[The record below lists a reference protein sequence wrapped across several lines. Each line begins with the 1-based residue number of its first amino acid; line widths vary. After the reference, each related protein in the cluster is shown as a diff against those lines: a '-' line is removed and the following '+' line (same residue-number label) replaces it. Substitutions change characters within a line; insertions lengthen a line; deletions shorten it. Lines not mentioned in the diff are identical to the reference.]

1 MSLQNKLLNPYNVY
15 EYFEG
20 RLASLEPTQA
30 VIDCG
35 GVGYLLEITLNTYE
49 ALRRVPL
56 SPSDSS
62 PRQGSNMVKLY
73 AHLVVRE
80 DAQQLFGFYDM
91 AEREMFRILVGVNG
105 VGNQTARVMLSSLTV
120 DDLRSAIQT
129 QDVKKVQRV
138 KGIGAK
144 TAQRIVLELA
154 DKVGVVSSE
163 FGVQSSESN
172 TQARDEAMTALL
184 MLGFAKPAVEKL
196 LMNNDWKN
204 PDGSPMTVEDIIK
217 VGLQRL

>member
-1 MSLQNKLLNPYNVY
+1 MY
-15 EYFEG
+15 EYIQG

-35 GVGYLLEITLNTYE
+35 GVGYLLEISLNTYE
-49 ALRRVPL
+49 ALRRADGDV
-56 SPSDSS
+56 
-62 PRQGSNMVKLY
+62 VKLY
-73 AHLVVRE
+73 AHHVVRE
-80 DAQQLFGFYDM
+80 DAQQLFGFSDM
-91 AEREMFRILVGVNG
+91 AEREMFRLLVSISG

-120 DDLRSAIQT
+120 DELRNAIQT

-154 DKVGVVSSE
+154 DKMGVVGSQHLSV
-163 FGVQSSESN
+163 GGQQAS
-172 TQARDEAMTALL
+172 QARDEAMTALT

-196 LMNNDWKN
+196 LMSQDWKN
-204 PDGSPMTVEDIIK
+204 ADSTPMTVEEIIK
-217 VGLQRL
+217 EGLKRL

>member
-1 MSLQNKLLNPYNVY
+1 MY
-15 EYFEG
+15 EYIQG

-35 GVGYLLEITLNTYE
+35 GVGYLLEISLNTYE
-49 ALRRVPL
+49 ALRRADGDV
-56 SPSDSS
+56 
-62 PRQGSNMVKLY
+62 VKLY
-73 AHLVVRE
+73 AHHVVRE
-80 DAQQLFGFYDM
+80 DAQQLFGFSDM
-91 AEREMFRILVGVNG
+91 AEREMFRLLVSISG

-120 DDLRSAIQT
+120 DELRNAIQT

-154 DKVGVVSSE
+154 DKMGVVGSQHLSV
-163 FGVQSSESN
+163 GGQQAS
-172 TQARDEAMTALL
+172 QARDEAMTALT

-196 LMNNDWKN
+196 LMSQDWKN
-204 PDGSPMTVEDIIK
+204 AGGTPMTVEEIIK
-217 VGLQRL
+217 EGLKRL

>member
-1 MSLQNKLLNPYNVY
+1 MY

-35 GVGYLLEITLNTYE
+35 GVGYLMEITLNTYE
-49 ALRRVPL
+49 ALQKVGEER
-56 SPSDSS
+56 
-62 PRQGSNMVKLY
+62 VKLY
-73 AHLVVRE
+73 ANLVVRE
-80 DAQQLFGFYDM
+80 DAQQLYGFYDM
-91 AEREMFRILVGVNG
+91 AEREMFRLLVEVNG

-120 DDLRSAIQT
+120 DELRTAIQS

-154 DKVGVVSSE
+154 DKVGAVSGQLSVAM
-163 FGVQSSESN
+163 GQN
-172 TQARDEAMTALL
+172 NQARDEAMTALT

-196 LMNNDWKN
+196 LMGSDWRN
-204 PDGSPMTVEDIIK
+204 ADGSAMTVEEIIK
-217 VGLQRL
+217 EGLKRL

>member
-1 MSLQNKLLNPYNVY
+1 MY
-15 EYFEG
+15 EYISG
-20 RLASLEPTQA
+20 RLANLEPTQA

-35 GVGYLLEITLNTYE
+35 GVGYLLEISLNTYE
-49 ALRRVPL
+49 ALRKV
-56 SPSDSS
+56 DGA
-62 PRQGSNMVKLY
+62 QVKLY

-80 DAQQLFGFYDM
+80 DAQQLFGFSDM
-91 AEREMFRILVGVNG
+91 AEREMFRLLVSISG

-120 DDLRSAIQT
+120 DELRTAIQA

-154 DKVGVVSSE
+154 DKMGATGTAGAVGSMGAPVS
-163 FGVQSSESN
+163 
-172 TQARDEAMTALL
+172 QARDEAMTALT

-196 LMNNDWKN
+196 LMSQDWRRA
-204 PDGSPMTVEDIIK
+204 DGAPMTVEDIIK
-217 VGLQRL
+217 EGLKRL

>member
-1 MSLQNKLLNPYNVY
+1 MY
-15 EYFEG
+15 EYIQG

-35 GVGYLLEITLNTYE
+35 GVGYLLEISLNTYE
-49 ALRRVPL
+49 ALRRADGDV
-56 SPSDSS
+56 
-62 PRQGSNMVKLY
+62 VKLY
-73 AHLVVRE
+73 AHHVVRE
-80 DAQQLFGFYDM
+80 DAQQLFGFSDM
-91 AEREMFRILVGVNG
+91 AEREMFRLLVSISG

-120 DDLRSAIQT
+120 DELRNAIQT

-154 DKVGVVSSE
+154 DKMGVVGSQHLSV
-163 FGVQSSESN
+163 GGQQAS
-172 TQARDEAMTALL
+172 QARDEAMTALT

-196 LMNNDWKN
+196 LMSQDWKN
-204 PDGSPMTVEDIIK
+204 ADSTPMTVEEIIK
-217 VGLQRL
+217 ECLKRL

>member
-1 MSLQNKLLNPYNVY
+1 MY
-15 EYFEG
+15 EYFQG
-20 RLASLEPTQA
+20 CLASLEPTQA
-30 VIDCG
+30 VIDCN

-49 ALRRVPL
+49 SLRKNAEG
-56 SPSDSS
+56 
-62 PRQGSNMVKLY
+62 QVKLY
-73 AHLVVRE
+73 AHHVVRE

-120 DDLRSAIQT
+120 DELRNAIVT

-154 DKVGVVSSE
+154 DKVGGTQVLQGAR
-163 FGVQSSESN
+163 GVQVS
-172 TQARDEAMTALL
+172 QVRDEAMSALL
-184 MLGFAKPAVEKL
+184 MLGFAKQAVEKL
-196 LMNNDWKN
+196 LLNSDWN
-204 PDGSPMTVEDIIK
+204 QADGTPMTVEEIIK
-217 VGLQRL
+217 EGLKRL

>member
-1 MSLQNKLLNPYNVY
+1 MY

-30 VIDCG
+30 VVDCG

-49 ALRRVPL
+49 ALRRA
-56 SPSDSS
+56 DASS
-62 PRQGSNMVKLY
+62 VKLY

-80 DAQQLFGFYDM
+80 DAQQLFGFADM
-91 AEREMFRILVGVNG
+91 AEREMFRILVAVNG

-120 DDLRSAIQT
+120 DELRAAIQS

-154 DKVGVVSSE
+154 DKIGVVGGPASLAAS
-163 FGVQSSESN
+163 QD
-172 TQARDEAMTALL
+172 TQARDEALTALT

-196 LMNNDWKN
+196 LMSGDWRN
-204 PDGSPMTVEDIIK
+204 ADGSAMTVEEIIK
-217 VGLQRL
+217 EGLRRL

>member
-1 MSLQNKLLNPYNVY
+1 MY
-15 EYFEG
+15 EYFKGE
-20 RLASLEPTQA
+20 LTSLEPTQA

-49 ALRRVPL
+49 ALRRA
-56 SPSDSS
+56 DAA
-62 PRQGSNMVKLY
+62 QVKLY
-73 AHLVVRE
+73 AHHVVRE

-120 DDLRSAIQT
+120 DELRAAIQT
-129 QDVKKVQRV
+129 QDVKTVQRV

-154 DKVGVVSSE
+154 DKVGVV
-163 FGVQSSESN
+163 GGQMPAVGGQN
-172 TQARDEAMTALL
+172 NQARDEAMQALL

-196 LMNNDWKN
+196 LTSTDWRAA
-204 PDGSPMTVEDIIK
+204 DGSPMSVEEIIK
-217 VGLQRL
+217 VALQRL

>member
-1 MSLQNKLLNPYNVY
+1 MY

-20 RLASLEPTQA
+20 RLALLEPTQ
-30 VIDCG
+30 VVVDCG

-49 ALRRVPL
+49 ALRRVGE
-56 SPSDSS
+56 D
-62 PRQGSNMVKLY
+62 RVKVY

-80 DAQQLFGFYDM
+80 DAQQLYGFYDM
-91 AEREMFRILVGVNG
+91 AEREMFRILVSVNG

-120 DDLRSAIQT
+120 DELREAIQT
-129 QDVKKVQRV
+129 QDVKRVQRV

-154 DKVGVVSSE
+154 DKVGMVSGQQSVV
-163 FGVQSSESN
+163 GGQQSV
-172 TQARDEAMTALL
+172 ARDEAMTALT

-196 LMNNDWKN
+196 LMSSDWRN
-204 PDGSPMTVEDIIK
+204 VDGTPMTVEEIIK
-217 VGLQRL
+217 EGLRRL

>member
-1 MSLQNKLLNPYNVY
+1 MF
-15 EYFEG
+15 EYFKGE
-20 RLASLEPTQA
+20 LASLEPTQA

-49 ALRRVPL
+49 SLRKADAAR
-56 SPSDSS
+56 
-62 PRQGSNMVKLY
+62 VKLY
-73 AHLVVRE
+73 AHHVVRE
-80 DAQQLFGFYDM
+80 DAQQLFGFYDL
-91 AEREMFRILVGVNG
+91 AEREMFRLLVGVNG

-120 DDLRSAIQT
+120 DELRQAIQT

-154 DKVGVVSSE
+154 DKMGVVS
-163 FGVQSSESN
+163 GQQSIIAGQN
-172 TQARDEAMTALL
+172 TQARDEAMQALL

-196 LMNNDWKN
+196 LTSTEWRNT
-204 PDGSPMTVEDIIK
+204 DGSAMTVEEIIK
-217 VGLQRL
+217 VALQRL

>member
-1 MSLQNKLLNPYNVY
+1 MY

-49 ALRRVPL
+49 SLRKVQSER
-56 SPSDSS
+56 
-62 PRQGSNMVKLY
+62 VKLY
-73 AHLVVRE
+73 AHLAVRE
-80 DAQQLFGFYDM
+80 DAQQLYGFYEL
-91 AEREMFRILVGVNG
+91 AEREMFRLLVGVNG

-120 DDLRSAIQT
+120 DELRNAIAV

-154 DKVGVVSSE
+154 DKVGVVGTV
-163 FGVQSSESN
+163 GVTGAQVN
-172 TQARDEAMTALL
+172 QARDEAMTALT

-196 LMNNDWKN
+196 MMSTDWKN
-204 PDGSPMTVEDIIK
+204 ADGSAMTVEEIIK
-217 VGLQRL
+217 EGLKRL

>member
-1 MSLQNKLLNPYNVY
+1 MY
-15 EYFEG
+15 EYICG

-35 GVGYLLEITLNTYE
+35 GVGYLLEISLNTYE
-49 ALRRVPL
+49 ALRKA
-56 SPSDSS
+56 DAA
-62 PRQGSNMVKLY
+62 QVKLY

-80 DAQQLFGFYDM
+80 DAQQLFGFSDM
-91 AEREMFRILVGVNG
+91 AEREMFRLLVSISG

-120 DDLRSAIQT
+120 DELRTAVQT

-154 DKVGVVSSE
+154 DKIGVV
-163 FGVQSSESN
+163 GGQPLAVGGQQVN
-172 TQARDEAMTALL
+172 QTRDEAMTALT
-184 MLGFAKPAVEKL
+184 MLGFPKPAVEKL
-196 LMNNDWKN
+196 LMSADWRH
-204 PDGSPMTVEDIIK
+204 PDGSPMTVEEIIK
-217 VGLQRL
+217 EGLRRL

>member
-1 MSLQNKLLNPYNVY
+1 MY

-20 RLASLEPTQA
+20 KLASLEPTQA

-49 ALRRVPL
+49 ALRRADA
-56 SPSDSS
+56 S
-62 PRQGSNMVKLY
+62 RVKLY
-73 AHLVVRE
+73 AHLAVRE
-80 DAQQLFGFYDM
+80 DAHQLYGFYDM
-91 AEREMFRILVGVNG
+91 AEREMFRLLVAVNG

-120 DDLRSAIQT
+120 DELRAAIQT

-154 DKVGVVSSE
+154 DKMGAGVNSGKWRV
-163 FGVQSSESN
+163 ESGMAN
-172 TQARDEAMTALL
+172 QARDEALTALT

-196 LMNNDWKN
+196 LMSTDWRN
-204 PDGSPMTVEDIIK
+204 ADGSAMTVEEIIK
-217 VGLQRL
+217 EGLKRL

>member
-1 MSLQNKLLNPYNVY
+1 MKISKFMY

-20 RLASLEPTQA
+20 RLASLEPTRA

-49 ALRRVPL
+49 SLRRMGEE
-56 SPSDSS
+56 
-62 PRQGSNMVKLY
+62 RVKLY
-73 AHLVVRE
+73 AHLAVRE
-80 DAQQLFGFYDM
+80 DAQQLYGFYDM

-120 DDLRSAIQT
+120 DELRQAIQT
-129 QDVKKVQRV
+129 QDVKRVQRV

-154 DKVGVVSSE
+154 DKVGTVNGMGKMEGSE
-163 FGVQSSESN
+163 RN
-172 TQARDEAMTALL
+172 QARDEAMTALT

-196 LMNNDWKN
+196 LMSGDWRN
-204 PDGSPMTVEDIIK
+204 SDGTAMSVEEIIK
-217 VGLQRL
+217 EGLKRL

>member
-1 MSLQNKLLNPYNVY
+1 MF
-15 EYFEG
+15 EYIKG
-20 RLASLEPTQA
+20 QLANLEPTQA

-35 GVGYLLEITLNTYE
+35 GVGYLLEISLNTYE
-49 ALRRVPL
+49 ALRKA
-56 SPSDSS
+56 DAAE
-62 PRQGSNMVKLY
+62 VKLY

-91 AEREMFRILVGVNG
+91 AEREMFRLLVSISG
-105 VGNQTARVMLSSLTV
+105 VGNQIARVMLSSLTV
-120 DDLRSAIQT
+120 DELRNAIQT

-154 DKVGVVSSE
+154 DKMGVVSGKSE
-163 FGVQSSESN
+163 VVGGTQVN
-172 TQARDEAMTALL
+172 QARDEALTALT

-196 LMNNDWKN
+196 LMSQDWRR
-204 PDGSPMTVEDIIK
+204 PDGTPMTVEDIIK
-217 VGLQRL
+217 EGLKRL

>member
-1 MSLQNKLLNPYNVY
+1 MY
-15 EYFEG
+15 EYIQG
-20 RLASLEPTQA
+20 HLASLEPTQA

-49 ALRRVPL
+49 ALRRAEG
-56 SPSDSS
+56 DT
-62 PRQGSNMVKLY
+62 VKLY

-80 DAQQLFGFYDM
+80 DAHQLFGFADM
-91 AEREMFRILVGVNG
+91 AEREMFRLLTAING

-120 DDLRSAIQT
+120 DELRAAIQQ

-154 DKVGVVSSE
+154 DKIGIVGVQGGL
-163 FGVQSSESN
+163 GVQGVQVN
-172 TQARDEAMTALL
+172 QARDEAMTALT

-196 LMNNDWKN
+196 LMSSDWKN
-204 PDGSPMTVEDIIK
+204 ADGTPMTVEEIIK
-217 VGLQRL
+217 EGLKRL

>member
-1 MSLQNKLLNPYNVY
+1 MY
-15 EYFEG
+15 EYFQG

-30 VIDCG
+30 VVDCG

-49 ALRRVPL
+49 ALRRVEGE
-56 SPSDSS
+56 
-62 PRQGSNMVKLY
+62 QVKLY
-73 AHLVVRE
+73 AHHVVRE
-80 DAQQLFGFYDM
+80 DAQQLFGFYEM

-120 DDLRSAIQT
+120 DELREAIQT

-154 DKVGVVSSE
+154 DKVGGVVSGERSVVSSE
-163 FGVQSSESN
+163 RTRTLE
-172 TQARDEAMTALL
+172 EALTALT

-196 LMNNDWKN
+196 LSSGDWKN
-204 PDGSPMTVEDIIK
+204 ADGSPMTVEEIIK
-217 VGLQRL
+217 EGLRRL

>member
-1 MSLQNKLLNPYNVY
+1 MY
-15 EYFEG
+15 EYIKG
-20 RLASLEPTQA
+20 QLANLEPTQA

-49 ALRRVPL
+49 ALRRA
-56 SPSDSS
+56 DAA
-62 PRQGSNMVKLY
+62 QVKLY

-80 DAQQLFGFYDM
+80 DAQQLFGFYDL

-105 VGNQTARVMLSSLTV
+105 VGNQTARMMLSSLTV
-120 DDLRSAIQT
+120 DELRQAIQM

-154 DKVGVVSSE
+154 DKVGVVGSEVGIRSSE
-163 FGVQSSESN
+163 N
-172 TQARDEAMTALL
+172 TQARDEAMTALV

-196 LMNNDWKN
+196 LMSNDWKN

>member
-1 MSLQNKLLNPYNVY
+1 MF
-15 EYFEG
+15 EYIKG
-20 RLASLEPTQA
+20 QLANLEPTQA

-35 GVGYLLEITLNTYE
+35 GVGYLLEISLNTYE
-49 ALRRVPL
+49 ALRKA
-56 SPSDSS
+56 DAA
-62 PRQGSNMVKLY
+62 GVKLY

-91 AEREMFRILVGVNG
+91 AEREIFRLLVSISG

-120 DDLRSAIQT
+120 DELRNAIQT
-129 QDVKKVQRV
+129 QDAKKVQRV

-154 DKVGVVSSE
+154 DKMGVVSGKSE
-163 FGVQSSESN
+163 VVSGAQVN
-172 TQARDEAMTALL
+172 QARDEALTALT

-196 LMNNDWKN
+196 LMSQEWRRA
-204 PDGSPMTVEDIIK
+204 DGTPMTVEDIIK
-217 VGLQRL
+217 EGLKRL

>member
-1 MSLQNKLLNPYNVY
+1 MF
-15 EYFEG
+15 EYIKG
-20 RLASLEPTQA
+20 QLASLEPTQV

-49 ALRRVPL
+49 ALRRANEE
-56 SPSDSS
+56 
-62 PRQGSNMVKLY
+62 QVKIY

-80 DAQQLFGFYDM
+80 DAQQLYGFYDM

-120 DDLRSAIQT
+120 DELRSAIQT

-138 KGIGAK
+138 KGIGVK

-154 DKVGVVSSE
+154 DKVGVVGAVGST
-163 FGVQSSESN
+163 GALGAQVN
-172 TQARDEAMTALL
+172 QARDEAMTALT

-196 LMNNDWKN
+196 LMASDWKN
-204 PDGSPMTVEDIIK
+204 ADGTPMTVEEIIK
-217 VGLQRL
+217 EGLKRL

>member
-1 MSLQNKLLNPYNVY
+1 MF
-15 EYFEG
+15 EYIKG
-20 RLASLEPTQA
+20 QLANLEPTQA

-35 GVGYLLEITLNTYE
+35 GVGYLLEISLNTYE
-49 ALRRVPL
+49 ALRKA
-56 SPSDSS
+56 DAAE
-62 PRQGSNMVKLY
+62 VKLY

-91 AEREMFRILVGVNG
+91 AEREMFRLLVSISG

-120 DDLRSAIQT
+120 DELRNAIQT

-154 DKVGVVSSE
+154 DKMGVVSGKSE
-163 FGVQSSESN
+163 VVGGTQVN
-172 TQARDEAMTALL
+172 QARDEALTALT

-196 LMNNDWKN
+196 LMSQDWRR
-204 PDGSPMTVEDIIK
+204 PDGTPMTVEDIIK
-217 VGLQRL
+217 EGLKRL

>member
-1 MSLQNKLLNPYNVY
+1 MPAVQEKERNMY

-30 VIDCG
+30 VVDCG

-49 ALRRVPL
+49 ALRRMGEE
-56 SPSDSS
+56 
-62 PRQGSNMVKLY
+62 RVKLY

-80 DAQQLFGFYDM
+80 DAQQLYGFYDM
-91 AEREMFRILVGVNG
+91 SEREMFRILVSVNG

-120 DDLRSAIQT
+120 DELRTAVQT

-138 KGIGAK
+138 KGIGTK

-154 DKVGVVSSE
+154 DKVGVVS
-163 FGVQSSESN
+163 GQSSALSSQTN
-172 TQARDEAMTALL
+172 QSRDEAMTALV

-196 LMNNDWKN
+196 LMSSDWRN
-204 PDGSPMTVEDIIK
+204 ADGSAMTVEEIIK
-217 VGLQRL
+217 EGLKRL

>member
-1 MSLQNKLLNPYNVY
+1 MY
-15 EYFEG
+15 EYIKG
-20 RLASLEPTQA
+20 QLASLEPTQA

-49 ALRRVPL
+49 ALRKA
-56 SPSDSS
+56 DAA
-62 PRQGSNMVKLY
+62 QVKLY
-73 AHLVVRE
+73 AHLAVRE
-80 DAQQLFGFYDM
+80 DAHQLYGFFDL
-91 AEREMFRILVGVNG
+91 AEREMFRILIDVNG

-120 DDLRSAIQT
+120 DELRTAIQM

-154 DKVGVVSSE
+154 DKVGVVPGAGGKVTSSR
-163 FGVQSSESN
+163 N
-172 TQARDEAMTALL
+172 TQARDEALTALL

-196 LMNNDWKN
+196 LMSSDWEN
-204 PDGSPMTVEDIIK
+204 ADGSPMTVEDIIK
-217 VGLQRL
+217 EGLRRL

>member
-1 MSLQNKLLNPYNVY
+1 MY
-15 EYFEG
+15 EYFMG
-20 RLASLEPTQA
+20 KLASLEPTQA
-30 VIDCG
+30 VVDCG

-49 ALRRVPL
+49 ALRRVE
-56 SPSDSS
+56 
-62 PRQGSNMVKLY
+62 GEEVKLY
-73 AHLVVRE
+73 AHHVVRE

-120 DDLRSAIQT
+120 EELREAIQT

-154 DKVGVVSSE
+154 DKVG
-163 FGVQSSESN
+163 GVKASGGLKTAPGGLNVAIE
-172 TQARDEAMTALL
+172 EAQTALM

-196 LMNNDWKN
+196 LASTDWKN
-204 PDGSPMTVEDIIK
+204 ADGSAMTVEEIIK
-217 VGLQRL
+217 EGLRRL